1 MAEEGGD
8 VSCRPETTGSG
19 WGATVH
25 LGILR
30 ESFSDRED
38 KASGAEW
45 HTG

>member
-1 MAEEGGD
+1 MMSVAGLRLQALVG
-8 VSCRPETTGSG
+8 
-19 WGATVH
+19 GATVH